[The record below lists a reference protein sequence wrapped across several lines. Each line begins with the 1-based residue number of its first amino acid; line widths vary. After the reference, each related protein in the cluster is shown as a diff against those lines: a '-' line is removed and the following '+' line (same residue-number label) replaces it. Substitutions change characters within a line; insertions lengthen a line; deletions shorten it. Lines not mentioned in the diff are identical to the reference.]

1 MLMAALP
8 SLGEV
13 GDLLHHSAEANSAE
27 ANVTEL
33 VWIYPEVA
41 IGREDFA
48 TAAHRC
54 GVELG
59 GDTRRI
65 DDWFDRLHKSF
76 SLPLLPREAGCLDF
90 FCAC

>member
-1 MLMAALP
+1 MTCCITVQKQIPLP
-8 SLGEV
+8 SI
-13 GDLLHHSAEANSAE
+13 DLSE

-76 SLPLLPREAGCLDF
+76 SLPLLPREVGCVEFL
-90 FCAC
+90 CA